1 MKIPFNYPLCARTE
15 CPKAKECLRHVA
27 LTECEDAQV
36 TIFNPKF
43 LETSENGCKHYTSTQ
58 KVRYAKGMKK
68 VMGEL
73 PYKIHE
79 RAVTALSLHFSERSY
94 YRIRK
99 GERPLSPDEQKAVRQ
114 IIARLG
120 FSEEWDFDAYEEDYL
135 WQ

>member
-1 MKIPFNYPLCARTE
+1 MHK
-15 CPKAKECLRHVA
+15 LRF
-27 LTECEDAQV
+27 
-36 TIFNPKF
+36 FNPKF
-43 LETSENGCKHYTSTQ
+43 IETSENGCKHYTSAQ

-99 GERPLSPDEQKAVRQ
+99 GERLLSPNEQKAVRQ
-114 IIARLG
+114 IITRLG
-120 FSEEWDFDAYEEDYL
+120 FTEEWDFDTYVEDYL
-135 WQ
+135 W